1 MIESLYQLAAVAY
14 LASALAGGYGIG
26 LSHLKARRFGVAV
39 MGAGWLMHGLGL
51 AFMHQMPDR
60 PPLSEWSPTMS
71 LTVWLT
77 VLFFLLLRLRMRISG
92 MVVFVAPPAFIG
104 MVFATVWLPG
114 GSGIHPTSGLWSH
127 AHIMLAASG
136 VALLTVA
143 AAAGGLFIFANRLL
157 KDRRPAARKIGLPSL
172 EALDRVNLFALSL
185 GFPLLT
191 LGLITGVLFSMS
203 EHEKV
208 LANLPHAI
216 GTALA
221 WALYVVLIAARFGWM
236 QEQGRQ
242 SPLGAA
248 KSAIAGFVVLF
259 IAVVGMRFLA

>member
-51 AFMHQMPDR
+51 AFMHQMPER
-60 PPLSEWSPTMS
+60 PPLSEWSPAMS

-77 VLFFLLLRLRMRISG
+77 VLFYLLLRLRMQISG

-104 MVFATVWLPG
+104 MVCACLWL
-114 GSGIHPTSGLWSH
+114 GSGSGVHPDSGFWSH
-127 AHIMLAASG
+127 AHIMLATAG
-136 VALLTVA
+136 LALLTVA
-143 AAAGGLFIFANRLL
+143 SAAGALFVFANRLL
-157 KDRRPAARKIGLPSL
+157 KDRRPAARKIKLPSL
-172 EALDRVNLFALSL
+172 EALDRVNLVALSL
-185 GFPLLT
+185 GFPILT
-191 LGLITGVLFSMS
+191 LGLITGVLFSLA
-203 EHEKV
+203 EHEK
-208 LANLPHAI
+208 AASHLPHAV

-221 WALYVVLIAARFGWM
+221 WAVYVVLVALRFGVG
-236 QEQGRQ
+236 QGSRQ
-242 SPLGAA
+242 APLGAA
-248 KSAIAGFVVLF
+248 KSAIAGIVVLL

>member
-51 AFMHQMPDR
+51 AFMHQMPER
-60 PPLSEWSPTMS
+60 PPLSEWSPAMS

-92 MVVFVAPPAFIG
+92 MVVFVAPPAFLG
-104 MVFATVWLPG
+104 MVFTCLWL
-114 GSGIHPTSGLWSH
+114 PTSGSVHPDSGFWSH
-127 AHIMLAASG
+127 AHIMLATSG
-136 VALLTVA
+136 LALLTVA
-143 AAAGGLFIFANRLL
+143 SAAGGLFIFANRLL
-157 KDRRPAARKIGLPSL
+157 KDRRPAARRIGLPSL
-172 EALDRVNLFALSL
+172 EALDRVNLVALSV

-191 LGLITGVLFSMS
+191 LGLITGILFSLA

-208 LANLPHAI
+208 VANMPHAI
-216 GTALA
+216 GTFLA
-221 WALYVVLIAARFGWM
+221 WVVYVALVAARFGV
-236 QEQGRQ
+236 GLKSRQ
-242 SPLGAA
+242 APLGAA
-248 KSAIAGFVVLF
+248 KSAIAGFVVLL